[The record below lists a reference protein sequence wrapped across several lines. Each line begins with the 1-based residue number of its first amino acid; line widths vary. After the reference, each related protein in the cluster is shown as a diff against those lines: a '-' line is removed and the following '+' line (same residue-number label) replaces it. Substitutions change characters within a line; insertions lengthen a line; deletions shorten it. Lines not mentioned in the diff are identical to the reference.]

1 MSEDLTK
8 KLPKSDSEK
17 LNEILTTIHN
27 LVGRFDKFEGSFGN
41 LENRVDAI
49 DSQLQHVEQTLEQRL
64 HDTRP
69 IWHKVVAD
77 IAQLQAGQ
85 DRLEEGQK
93 ILREKMCELN
103 SGVRTINRD
112 QIVSNDVLRRVQMDL
127 HSIDERLYKLGVNS
141 NRQNSST

>member
-8 KLPKSDSEK
+8 KLPKTDSEK

-27 LVGRFDKFEGSFGN
+27 LEARFDKFEGR
-41 LENRVDAI
+41 LENFETRVTGI
-49 DSQLQHVEQTLEQRL
+49 DSRLQRVEQTLEQRL

-77 IAQLQAGQ
+77 IAQLQ
-85 DRLEEGQK
+85 EGQNA
-93 ILREKMCELN
+93 LRETVAEIR
-103 SGVRTINRD
+103 STVRDVNRD
-112 QIVSNDVLRRVQMDL
+112 QIVINDSVRKIQFDF
-127 HSIDERLYKLGVNS
+127 HSIDECLHKLEVR

>member
-8 KLPKSDSEK
+8 KLPKTDSEK

-27 LVGRFDKFEGSFGN
+27 LEGRFDNFET
-41 LENRVDAI
+41 RV
-49 DSQLQHVEQTLEQRL
+49 QQVEQTLEQRL

-112 QIVSNDVLRRVQMDL
+112 QIVSNDVLRRLQMDL
-127 HSIDERLYKLGVNS
+127 HSIDERLYTLEVR

>member
-17 LNEILTTIHN
+17 LNEIITTIHN
-27 LVGRFDKFEGSFGN
+27 LEGRFDKFEGRFEK
-41 LENRVDAI
+41 LESRVTGI
-49 DSQLQHVEQTLEQRL
+49 ESRLQHLEQTLEQRL

-77 IAQLQAGQ
+77 IAQLQ
-85 DRLEEGQK
+85 EGQNALGEAVAE
-93 ILREKMCELN
+93 IRITMRD
-103 SGVRTINRD
+103 VNRD
-112 QIVSNDVLRRVQMDL
+112 QIVINDSVRKIQLDFI
-127 HSIDERLYKLGVNS
+127 SINERLQRLEVR

>member
-27 LVGRFDKFEGSFGN
+27 LEGRFDKFEGRFEK
-41 LENRVDAI
+41 LESRVTGI
-49 DSQLQHVEQTLEQRL
+49 ESRLQHLEQTLEQRL

-77 IAQLQAGQ
+77 IAQLQ
-85 DRLEEGQK
+85 EGQNALGEAVAE
-93 ILREKMCELN
+93 IRITMRD
-103 SGVRTINRD
+103 VNRD
-112 QIVSNDVLRRVQMDL
+112 QIVINDSVRKIQLDFI
-127 HSIDERLYKLGVNS
+127 SINERLQRLEVR

>member
-27 LVGRFDKFEGSFGN
+27 LEGRFDKFEGRFDKFEERFETLETRVTGIDSR
-41 LENRVDAI
+41 LEN
-49 DSQLQHVEQTLEQRL
+49 VEQTLEQRL

-77 IAQLQAGQ
+77 IAQLQ
-85 DRLEEGQK
+85 EGQNALGEAVAE
-93 ILREKMCELN
+93 IR
-103 SGVRTINRD
+103 STIRDVNRD
-112 QIVSNDVLRRVQMDL
+112 QIVINDSVRKIQLDFI
-127 HSIDERLYKLGVNS
+127 SINERLQRLEVR

>member
-8 KLPKSDSEK
+8 KPPKSDSEK

-27 LVGRFDKFEGSFGN
+27 LEGRFDKFEGRFEK
-41 LENRVDAI
+41 LESRVTGI
-49 DSQLQHVEQTLEQRL
+49 ESRLQHLEQTLEQRL

-77 IAQLQAGQ
+77 IAQLQ
-85 DRLEEGQK
+85 EGQNALGEAVAE
-93 ILREKMCELN
+93 IRITMRD
-103 SGVRTINRD
+103 VNRD
-112 QIVSNDVLRRVQMDL
+112 QIVINDSVRKIQLDFI
-127 HSIDERLYKLGVNS
+127 SINERLQRLEVR